1 MTADLPLVSIIVIT
15 YNSSKYVLET
25 LESAKAQTYQNI
37 ELIISDDGSTDK
49 TIEICEKWLAEN
61 KDRFID
67 SQIITVEKNT
77 GIPANCNRGV
87 KASHGE
93 WIKLI
98 AGDDVL
104 LNNCIKDNIDHVRN
118 SDIKILFSKLRIFD
132 KKAQY
137 DMRPSVVTFFQK
149 ESDEQFK
156 MLLEYN
162 HIGNTPTSFIAK
174 KVIEQVGYFD
184 EEFFLIEDYPFWIK
198 CVQYGNR
205 IHFMNKLTVLYRLHD
220 SSVDFSERI
229 KNNLVNNVDYR
240 NEVLKEKYIYPYYT
254 LFGKSRHKYSHA
266 IDAIFLNK
274 SNTKRNRTIKIFL
287 EKYLNPFYYAYYL
300 FLQFFNK
307 NIDIKSNHTFT
318 RQIK

>member
-1 MTADLPLVSIIVIT
+1 MENPLVSIIVIT

-37 ELIISDDGSTDK
+37 ELIISDDGSQDETV
-49 TIEICEKWLAEN
+49 ELCEKWLAEN

-87 KASHGE
+87 KASKGE

-104 LNNCIKDNIDHVRN
+104 LNNCVKDNIEHVRN
-118 SDIKILFSKLRIFD
+118 SDIKVLFSKLRIFD

-137 DMRPSVVTFFQK
+137 DMRPSVVTFFEK

-156 MLLEYN
+156 MLLAYD
-162 HIGNTPTSFIAK
+162 HVGNTPTIFINK
-174 KVIEQVGYFD
+174 KLIGQLGYYD
-184 EEFFLIEDYPFWIK
+184 EEFCLIEDYPFWIK
-198 CVQYGNR
+198 CAQNGNKL
-205 IHFMNKLTVLYRLHD
+205 HFMNKLTVLYRLHD
-220 SSVDFSERI
+220 SSVSMTVRN
-229 KNNLVNNVDYR
+229 KNNLVNIVDYR
-240 NEVLKEKYIYPYYT
+240 NEALKEKYIYPHYT
-254 LFGKSRHKYSHA
+254 IFGKIRHKYSHFLKKL
-266 IDAIFLNK
+266 FLNK
-274 SNTKRNRTIKIFL
+274 TNNASNKRYKILL
-287 EKYLNPFYYAYYL
+287 EIYVNPFFYVYYF

-307 NIDIKSNHTFT
+307 NIDIKSNLTVT
-318 RQIK
+318 RKIK